1 MRRVTR
7 AGGDERGA
15 IIVLAAVL
23 TIVLVGMAALV
34 IDVGAV
40 LDEKRQLQNGADAA
54 ALAVARSCARQE
66 VCTQATADALSAPL
80 VTANSGQNSAVVTL
94 DKANGKVTVVAS
106 TGAGAAG
113 VLPFKFGQIL
123 TGKQGQRV
131 QATAVVR
138 WGGIK
143 ATSVIPLTISKCE
156 FDLATSNNTVFDVPV
171 VVRFKTKAPTCTN
184 TNGSDIPGGFGWVK
198 DNDSNTTDC
207 TVTPSAGGTVQD
219 DTGVKGTP
227 NGCQLPAL
235 LGKDISLVVYNGVA
249 GTGAGGTYAIYGFG
263 NFHLTGFQFASVTGG
278 SVACASGESCIAG
291 YFVRSTGS
299 VGTGEYGG
307 PNLAGNRVYLIS

>member
-1 MRRVTR
+1 MTPAR
-7 AGGDERGA
+7 ADERGA

-23 TIVLVGMAALV
+23 IIVLVGMAALV

-94 DKANGKVTVVAS
+94 DKPNGKVTVVAS
-106 TGAGAAG
+106 TGAGSTG

-156 FDLATSNNTVFDVPV
+156 FDAATSNNTVFDVPRV
-171 VVRFKTKAPTCTN
+171 VLFKTKAPTCN
-184 TNGSDIPGGFGWVK
+184 TSGLDIPGGFGWVK
-198 DNDSNTTDC
+198 DNDTNPTDC

-227 NGCQLPAL
+227 NGCQLPTL
-235 LGKDISLVVYNGVA
+235 LGKDISLVVYNGVS
-249 GTGAGGTYAIYGFG
+249 GSGAGGTYAIYGFG
-263 NFHLTGFQFASVTGG
+263 NFHLTGYQFASVTGG

-291 YFVRSTGS
+291 YFVRS
-299 VGTGEYGG
+299 VGTIGSGAYGG